1 MATFLYRLGRWCADR
16 AGRVIAL
23 WVAILLA
30 VGGAAASFGTPM
42 ANQFT
47 IPGSNFQR
55 VMSELGD
62 SIPRLSGGFGTVVF
76 ESSTGSFTP
85 AQEAAI
91 KATEAKWAKLPHVT
105 SVMNPFVAQDQ
116 LDSSAKKLDDA
127 KTDLDKGFA
136 ELDANRTKLDDAHY
150 KLAQGQGLI
159 RLAEQKN
166 PKDPGLKT
174 LRPQVADAEYQLA
187 EGERKWSE
195 GRDKLEAAWT
205 AYEQGRSQVAAMD
218 GMRFV
223 TEDGRYAVAQ
233 IQFDTNAPS
242 VPYEVRAQIPEI
254 GAELAAAGV
263 TATYSSE
270 ISQELSLVGPGEVI
284 GLAIALIVLIVMLGT
299 LIAAGLPIAG
309 ALLGVGVG
317 LGGAVAA
324 THFFTMNQMT
334 PSLALMLG
342 LAVGID
348 YALFIVNK
356 HRQMYLHGIDLRASI
371 GRAVGTAGSAVAF
384 AGATVVI
391 ALAALVLSGI
401 PMLAQMGLV
410 AAGTVAVSVLVAL
423 TLTPALLRLMGP
435 RVASG
440 RTWSASGYAVPGD
453 HATRVAPASGQEHE
467 EEHGG
472 WYVAL
477 ITRKPWLT
485 IAGVIALV
493 AVLASPALTL
503 RLGLPDGGTEP
514 RTSTAYATYQ
524 RVGSEFGKGM
534 NGPILAV
541 ATLDAPATTDEAL
554 RATESELATR
564 LAGVTGVRS
573 VAVAGVS
580 DDKSVIALQVVP
592 TSGPADAETVETVH
606 ALSERLAFIGDET
619 GSTIGITGQTV
630 ANIEIS
636 QRLANALPG
645 YLATVVGL
653 SLVILL
659 LVFRSVLVPV
669 IATAGF
675 LLSVAAAFGVT
686 VAVYQWG
693 WLANVFGVS
702 QPGPIMS
709 FTPIILIGVLFGLAM
724 DYQMFMVSGMREAH
738 VHGEPARRAVRTGFL
753 HGAKV
758 VTAAALIMFSVFG
771 GFVFSHLTMIRPIG
785 LSLAVGVIVDA
796 VLVRM
801 TLTPAIMHL
810 LGERA
815 WWMPKWL
822 DRVVPNVDVEGAGLT
837 AQLADEEP
845 RAAAKTADLAPVG

>member
-23 WVAILLA
+23 WVALLLA

-55 VMSELGD
+55 VMTELGE

-91 KATEAKWAKLPHVT
+91 KATEAKWAGLPHVT
-105 SVMNPFVAQDQ
+105 SVMNPFVAQKQ
-116 LDSSAKKLDDA
+116 LDSSTKKLDKA
-127 KTDLDKGFA
+127 QSDLDEGFA
-136 ELDANRTKLDDAHY
+136 ELDANRTRLDDAHY

-174 LRPQVADAEYQLA
+174 LRPQVADAEYELA
-187 EGERKWSE
+187 EGEREWSA
-195 GRDKLEAAWT
+195 GRDKLDAAWT
-205 AYEQGRSQVAAMD
+205 AYEQGRSQLAAMD

-223 TEDGRYAVAQ
+223 TKDGRYAVAQ

-356 HRQMYLHGIDLRASI
+356 HRQMYLHGTDLRASI
-371 GRAVGTAGSAVAF
+371 ARAVGTAGSAVAF

-423 TLTPALLRLMGP
+423 TLTPALLRLIGP
-435 RVASG
+435 RVASK
-440 RTWSASGYAVPGD
+440 RTWRTSGYAVPGD
-453 HATRVAPASGQEHE
+453 HTTRVVPELEHE

-472 WYVAL
+472 WYVGL

-485 IAGVIALV
+485 IAGVIGLV

-514 RTSTAYATYQ
+514 RSSTAYATYQ
-524 RVGSEFGKGM
+524 TVATEFGKGM

-541 ATLDAPATTDEAL
+541 AKLDTPATTAEAL
-554 RATESELATR
+554 QASESDLATR

-606 ALSERLAFIGDET
+606 ALSDRLAFIGDET
-619 GSTIGITGQTV
+619 GSTLGITGQTV

-636 QRLANALPG
+636 QRLASALPG

-686 VAVYQWG
+686 VAIYQWG
-693 WLANVFGVS
+693 WLASIFGVS

-822 DRVVPNVDVEGAGLT
+822 ARLVPNVDVEGASLT
-837 AQLADEEP
+837 GHLADD
-845 RAAAKTADLAPVG
+845 AAKAPTSAKELAPVG